1 MAKGQSTFRQLGK
14 IDGRKYYQVKG
25 VDGIVSQSINQGM
38 SNRVK
43 NDAAYA
49 NTRLNNAEFGGAGST
64 AGAIT
69 RALSQK
75 WRYLLVPFAT
85 GKIAKDVRAIMMQD
99 ATGAWGQRGLTG
111 TTWQAALAEKISAY
125 SKNSVADYS
134 DLDIYASF
142 NSSTGLSIKGVIGNE
157 LHNEKLEGLGCTG
170 VRFIGL
176 VGAVNASSYN
186 TSSLKYD
193 AASTSFQ
200 VGEAVDVPFG
210 VEDTI
215 STAASDIKVTAQA
228 ANTIYCGIMVML
240 PYKVVN
246 GQKYIMQEHCSF
258 KMVAAAAAA

>member
-85 GKIAKDVRAIMMQD
+85 GKLAKDVRSIMMLD
-99 ATGAWGQRGLTG
+99 ATGKWGQRGLTG
-111 TTWQAALAEKISAY
+111 TTWQAALAEKVSAY

-134 DLDIYASF
+134 GVEIACTF
-142 NSSTGLSIKGVIGNE
+142 NSSTGLSLNFVVDSA
-157 LHNEKLEGLGCTG
+157 LHNEKLEALGCTG
-170 VRFIGL
+170 VKIIFLAGVL
-176 VGAVNASSYN
+176 NAS
-186 TSSLKYD
+186 TFD
-193 AASTSFQ
+193 AASGKYAPALNDMVVLSDTSLN
-200 VGEAVDVPFG
+200 FG
-210 VEDTI
+210 DDDEVNVLR
-215 STAASDIKVTAQA
+215 SDIKVTAQV
-228 ANTIYCGIMVML
+228 ANKLYGGIVVML
-240 PYKVVN
+240 PYKEVN
-246 GQKYIMQEHCSF
+246 GTDHIMQEHCSF
-258 KMVAAAAAA
+258 KMIAAE

>member
-85 GKIAKDVRAIMMQD
+85 GKLAKDVRAIMMQD
-99 ATGAWGQRGLTG
+99 ATGKWGQRGLTG
-111 TTWQAALAEKISAY
+111 TSWQAALAEKISAY
-125 SKNSVADYS
+125 SKNSIHLLDDYKLNVNFNANTGMNADVTFNTAFKS
-134 DLDIYASF
+134 DYLQS
-142 NSSTGLSIKGVIGNE
+142 
-157 LHNEKLEGLGCTG
+157 LGCTG
-170 VRFIGL
+170 AHIVVLGGVVEAAKFDSTTGRYTP
-176 VGAVNASSYN
+176 ASA
-186 TSSLKYD
+186 SLEI
-193 AASTSFQ
+193 
-200 VGEAVDVPFG
+200 VGESDVAFG
-210 VEDTI
+210 DEGGVGGPL
-215 STAASDIKVTAQA
+215 SSIKATAQV
-228 ANTIYCGIMVML
+228 ANTIYCGIAVVL
-240 PYKVVN
+240 PYKTVN
-246 GQKYIMQEHCSF
+246 AEDYIMQEHCMF
-258 KMVAAAAAA
+258 QMVAAEANA

>member
-64 AGAIT
+64 AGAIA

-85 GKIAKDVRAIMMQD
+85 GMIAKDVRAIMMQD
-99 ATGAWGQRGLTG
+99 STGKWGQRGLTG

-125 SKNSVADYS
+125 SKNSVDDYS
-134 DLDIYASF
+134 GLTISASF
-142 NSSTGLSIKGVIGNE
+142 NPSTGLHVALDVKTA
-157 LHNEKLEGLGCTG
+157 LHNEKLESLGCIG
-170 VRFIGL
+170 VHYLILNGVL
-176 VGAVNASSYN
+176 NASTFDATAN
-186 TSSLKYD
+186 KYTPALADFEVLNDDTLQFGDD
-193 AASTSFQ
+193 AGANCDRT
-200 VGEAVDVPFG
+200 
-210 VEDTI
+210 
-215 STAASDIKVTAQA
+215 DIKVSEQV
-228 ANTIYCGIMVML
+228 ANKLYGGIVVLL
-240 PYKVVN
+240 PYKEVN
-246 GQKYIMQEHCSF
+246 GVQYIMQEHCSF
-258 KMVAAAAAA
+258 KMVAAA

>member
-69 RALSQK
+69 RALTQK

-99 ATGAWGQRGLTG
+99 STSDWGKRGLTG
-111 TTWQAALAEKISAY
+111 TEWQTILAEKVSSY
-125 SKNSVADYS
+125 SKNPISDYS
-134 DLDIYASF
+134 DFRAVATF
-142 NSSTGLSIKGVIGNE
+142 NSNTGLSVVGLSENA
-157 LHNEKLEGLGCTG
+157 LQNEKLESLGFMG
-170 VRFIGL
+170 VRVCSL
-176 VGAVNASSYN
+176 TVELNASSFDSA
-186 TSSLKYD
+186 TGKYKP
-193 AASTSFQ
+193 ASTRIVQADVTDVDF
-200 VGEAVDVPFG
+200 GESSNV
-210 VEDTI
+210 
-215 STAASDIKVTAQA
+215 TATDANIKVTSQSD
-228 ANTIYCGIMVML
+228 NKLYGGIIVML
-240 PYKVVN
+240 PYKEIHGIRYV
-246 GQKYIMQEHCSF
+246 MQEHCSF
-258 KMVAAAAAA
+258 KMVAAA

>member
-85 GKIAKDVRAIMMQD
+85 GKIAKAVRNVMMLD
-99 ATGAWGQRGLTG
+99 ASSAWGQRGLVG
-111 TTWQAALAEKISAY
+111 ATWQSALAEQISAF
-125 SKNSVADYS
+125 SKNSVADYG
-134 DLDIYASF
+134 DLGFIATF
-142 NSSTGLSIKGVIGNE
+142 NSQSGLNATTLSGDTVQNQ
-157 LHNEKLEGLGCTG
+157 KLESLGCTG
-170 VRFIGL
+170 VRIIPL
-176 VGAVNASSYN
+176 VGVINASSF
-186 TSSLKYD
+186 SAAADKYVP
-193 AASTSFQ
+193 ASTVLKEGTPVDIDFG
-200 VGEAVDVPFG
+200 GEGDA
-210 VEDTI
+210 TI
-215 STAASDIKVTAQA
+215 TDSEIKVTAQA
-228 ANTIYCGIMVML
+228 DGMLYCGIFVML
-240 PYKVVN
+240 PYKEVN
-246 GQKYIMQEHCSF
+246 GAKYIMQEHCSF
-258 KMVAAAAAA
+258 KMVAAE

>member
-111 TTWQAALAEKISAY
+111 TTWQAALAEKISSY
-125 SKNSVADYS
+125 SKNSFSDYTGILL
-134 DLDIYASF
+134 DLDLSAQGGMSF
-142 NSSTGLSIKGVIGNE
+142 NVDGDAGV
-157 LHNEKLEGLGCTG
+157 HNAVLESLGCTG
-170 VRFIGL
+170 VRLVGM
-176 VGAVNASSYN
+176 VGAVNAA
-186 TSSLKYD
+186 KYD
-193 AASTSFQ
+193 SASGKYTPASVNF
-200 VGEAVDVPFG
+200 VTGESNDVDFG
-210 VEDTI
+210 GQDGLSVLNP
-215 STAASDIKVTAQA
+215 AIKVSGQA
-228 ANTIYCGIMVML
+228 ANELYCAILVML
-240 PYKVVN
+240 PYKEVN
-246 GQKYIMQEHCSF
+246 GEKYIMQEHCSF
-258 KMVAAAAAA
+258 KMITNA

>member
-99 ATGAWGQRGLTG
+99 ATGKWGQRGLTG
-111 TTWQAALAEKISAY
+111 TAWQGALAEKISAY
-125 SKNSVADYS
+125 SKNAIEDYQNMSVH
-134 DLDIYASF
+134 ASF
-142 NSSTGLSIKGVIGNE
+142 SSSSGISTIISTPDTIQ
-157 LHNEKLEGLGCTG
+157 NEKLEALGCVGFRAVLLAG
-170 VRFIGL
+170 VI
-176 VGAVNASSYN
+176 N
-186 TSSLKYD
+186 TSVYD
-193 AASTSFQ
+193 AVSGKYAPALCDLEVVSDTKI
-200 VGEAVDVPFG
+200 PFG
-210 VEDTI
+210 DENG
-215 STAASDIKVTAQA
+215 AQGFRSDIKVTAQV
-228 ANTIYCGIMVML
+228 ANKMYCGVAVLL
-240 PYKVVN
+240 PYKTIN
-246 GQKYIMQEHCSF
+246 GEDYIMQEHCSF
-258 KMVAAAAAA
+258 KLVAAPDVA

>member
-85 GKIAKDVRAIMMQD
+85 GKLAKDVRTIMMLD
-99 ATGAWGQRGLTG
+99 ATGKWGQRGLTG
-111 TTWQAALAEKISAY
+111 TTWQALLAEKVSAY
-125 SKNSVADYS
+125 SKNPVADYS
-134 DLDIYASF
+134 NLDIFANF
-142 NSSTGLSIKGVIGNE
+142 SSTEGLTIHADSPND
-157 LHNEKLEGLGCTG
+157 LRNEKLEALGCKG
-170 VRFIGL
+170 VKMIFLAG
-176 VGAVNASSYN
+176 VVNASSYD
-186 TSSLKYD
+186 TASGKYAPALND
-193 AASTSFQ
+193 MQ
-200 VGEAVDVPFG
+200 VVFETARDFGSDGEDG
-210 VEDTI
+210 ESRT
-215 STAASDIKVTAQA
+215 DIKVTAQV
-228 ANTIYCGIMVML
+228 ANKLYGGIVVLL
-240 PYKVVN
+240 PYKTIN
-246 GQKYIMQEHCSF
+246 GTDYIMQEHCSF
-258 KMVAAAAAA
+258 KMVAAE

>member
-69 RALSQK
+69 RALTQK

-99 ATGAWGQRGLTG
+99 STGKWGQRGLTG
-111 TTWQAALAEKISAY
+111 TTWQAVLAEKISAY

-134 DLDIYASF
+134 NLAISASF
-142 NSSTGLSIKGVIGNE
+142 NASTGMTVSGAISTE
-157 LHNEKLEGLGCTG
+157 LHNEKLEMLGCTG
-170 VRFIGL
+170 VRFVTLAG
-176 VGAVNASSYN
+176 VVEASSYDAN
-186 TSSLKYD
+186 SEKYD
-193 AASTSFQ
+193 AASTSFK
-200 VGEAVDVPFG
+200 VGEEVDVDFG
-210 VEDTI
+210 TKESIGT
-215 STAASDIKVTAQA
+215 SAAEIKETAQVP
-228 ANTIYCGIMVML
+228 NKLYCGILVML
-240 PYKVVN
+240 PYKEVN

-258 KMVAAAAAA
+258 KMVAAA

>member
-69 RALSQK
+69 RALTQK

-85 GKIAKDVRAIMMQD
+85 GKIAKDVRAIMIQD
-99 ATGAWGQRGLTG
+99 STGKWGQRGLTG
-111 TTWQAALAEKISAY
+111 TTWQAVLAEKISSY
-125 SKNSVADYS
+125 SKNSVDDYVGPVFTCV
-134 DLDIYASF
+134 L
-142 NSSTGLSIKGVIGNE
+142 SSETGLAFDASSEGGVF
-157 LHNEKLEGLGCTG
+157 NEKLQSLGCTG
-170 VRFIGL
+170 VRIILQAGFIT
-176 VGAVNASSYN
+176 ASTYDASSD
-186 TSSLKYD
+186 KYVS
-193 AASTSFQ
+193 A
-200 VGEAVDVPFG
+200 AVDFKENKSLDVEFG
-210 VEDTI
+210 TESETNI
-215 STAASDIKVTAQA
+215 TRLDIKVSAQSD
-228 ANTIYCGIMVML
+228 NKLYCGMAIML
-240 PYKVVN
+240 PYKEVN

-258 KMVAAAAAA
+258 KMVAAA

>member
-85 GKIAKDVRAIMMQD
+85 GKIAKDVRNIMMLD
-99 ATGAWGQRGLTG
+99 ATGKWGQRGLTG

-125 SKNSVADYS
+125 SKNPVTDYTGLS
-134 DLDIYASF
+134 LDCAF
-142 NSSTGLSIKGVIGNE
+142 NSSTGLAVHYDISS
-157 LHNEKLEGLGCTG
+157 LHNEVVEASGCDG
-170 VRFIGL
+170 VRFVVLSGVINAATFDPTSKKYSQAL
-176 VGAVNASSYN
+176 ADMVIVNSFNLDFGDSDSASLSRE
-186 TSSLKYD
+186 T
-193 AASTSFQ
+193 
-200 VGEAVDVPFG
+200 
-210 VEDTI
+210 
-215 STAASDIKVTAQA
+215 IKVTTQA
-228 ANTIYCGIMVML
+228 ANALYGGIVVML
-240 PYKVVN
+240 PFKMV
-246 GQKYIMQEHCSF
+246 GGEAHIMQEHCSF
-258 KMVAAAAAA
+258 KMIAAHTEA

>member
-85 GKIAKDVRAIMMQD
+85 GKLAKDVRALMMLD
-99 ATGAWGQRGLTG
+99 ATGKWGQRGLTG
-111 TTWQAALAEKISAY
+111 TTWQAALAEKVSAY
-125 SKNSVADYS
+125 SKNSVDDYESLDLGCSFDPSLGLNTYLNFADK
-134 DLDIYASF
+134 F
-142 NSSTGLSIKGVIGNE
+142 
-157 LHNEKLEGLGCTG
+157 HNDKLEALGCTG
-170 VRFIGL
+170 VRVVILGGVINCSKFNI
-176 VGAVNASSYN
+176 SSGTYSPA
-186 TSSLKYD
+186 TADL
-193 AASTSFQ
+193 
-200 VGEAVDVPFG
+200 DVVATEDLAFG
-210 VEDTI
+210 G
-215 STAASDIKVTAQA
+215 STAASGNRSDIKVSAQA
-228 ANTIYCGIMVML
+228 SDTLYCGVIVLL
-240 PYKVVN
+240 PYKEVN
-246 GQKYIMQEHCSF
+246 DEKYIMQEHCSF
-258 KMVAAAAAA
+258 ALLSAIAGA

>member
-85 GKIAKDVRAIMMQD
+85 GKIAKDVRSIMMLD
-99 ATGAWGQRGLTG
+99 ATGKWGQRGLTG
-111 TTWQAALAEKISAY
+111 TTWQALLAEKISAY
-125 SKNSVADYS
+125 SKNSVADYTGLEM
-134 DLDIYASF
+134 DCIF
-142 NSSTGLSIKGVIGNE
+142 NSSEGLRVTYTASSLRNEIVEAAGADGVIISF
-157 LHNEKLEGLGCTG
+157 L
-170 VRFIGL
+170 IGK
-176 VGAVNASSYN
+176 VDASAYDTTSKHYAPAVSDLQEIY
-186 TSSLKYD
+186 
-193 AASTSFQ
+193 STECPW
-200 VGEAVDVPFG
+200 GESESQDFSRG
-210 VEDTI
+210 
-215 STAASDIKVTAQA
+215 DIKATAQV
-228 ANTIYCGIMVML
+228 ANTIYCALMVIL
-240 PYKVVN
+240 PYKEVN
-246 GQKYIMQEHCSF
+246 GLKYIMQEHCSF
-258 KMVAAAAAA
+258 KMVAAHTIA

>member
-1 MAKGQSTFRQLGK
+1 MAKGQSIFRQLGK

-69 RALSQK
+69 RALTQK

-99 ATGAWGQRGLTG
+99 STGKWGQRGLTG

-125 SKNSVADYS
+125 SKNPADDFVGPS
-134 DLDIYASF
+134 LKCVF
-142 NSSTGLSIKGVIGNE
+142 SSQTGLSIDATSEGGV
-157 LHNEKLEGLGCTG
+157 HNEKLQSLGITG
-170 VRFIGL
+170 VRMNLL
-176 VGAVNASSYN
+176 VGVINASSFDSTTKKYN
-186 TSSLKYD
+186 VAFSDFGKIETMD
-193 AASTSFQ
+193 VNF
-200 VGEAVDVPFG
+200 GEESEFG
-210 VEDTI
+210 
-215 STAASDIKVTAQA
+215 ALRGDIKVSAQSD
-228 ANTIYCGIMVML
+228 NKLYCGLVIYL
-240 PYKVVN
+240 PYKEVN
-246 GQKYIMQEHCSF
+246 GEKHIMQEYCSF
-258 KMVAAAAAA
+258 KMVAAEANA

>member
-69 RALSQK
+69 RALTQK

-99 ATGAWGQRGLTG
+99 STGKWGQRGLTG

-125 SKNSVADYS
+125 SKNSFADY
-134 DLDIYASF
+134 
-142 NSSTGLSIKGVIGNE
+142 TGLEPYVGFNESAGLAVTLKNDGV
-157 LHNEKLEGLGCTG
+157 LKNEKLEALGCTG
-170 VRFIGL
+170 IEAILLGGV
-176 VGAVNASSYN
+176 VNASVFDA
-186 TSSLKYD
+186 SLEKYVP
-193 AASTSFQ
+193 ASTDFETMTT
-200 VGEAVDVPFG
+200 VTVAFGETDSIDGNLSSV
-210 VEDTI
+210 
-215 STAASDIKVTAQA
+215 KVSSQS
-228 ANTIYCGIMVML
+228 ANKLYCGIMIIL
-240 PYKVVN
+240 PYKEVN

-258 KMVAAAAAA
+258 KMVAAE

>member
-85 GKIAKDVRAIMMQD
+85 GKLAKDVRSIMMLD
-99 ATGAWGQRGLTG
+99 ATGKWGQRGLTG
-111 TTWQAALAEKISAY
+111 TSWQAVLAEKVSAY
-125 SKNSVADYS
+125 SKNSVADY
-134 DLDIYASF
+134 
-142 NSSTGLSIKGVIGNE
+142 TGLGMDCVFDSDNGLEFSYDTTN
-157 LHNEKLEGLGCTG
+157 LHNEIVEAA
-170 VRFIGL
+170 
-176 VGAVNASSYN
+176 GADGIQLIMLAGKIDASAFDS
-186 TSSLKYD
+186 
-193 AASTSFQ
+193 
-200 VGEAVDVPFG
+200 
-210 VEDTI
+210 I
-215 STAASDIKVTAQA
+215 SERYTPAASDLQVVNTTKCPWGEDDGEGFTRPDITATAQA
-228 ANTIYCGIMVML
+228 ANTIYCGVMVIL
-240 PYKVVN
+240 PYKTIN
-246 GQKYIMQEHCSF
+246 GVDYIMQEHCSF
-258 KMVAAAAAA
+258 KMVAAHTAA

>member
-69 RALSQK
+69 RALTQK

-99 ATGAWGQRGLTG
+99 STGKWGQRGLTG
-111 TTWQAALAEKISAY
+111 TTWQAVLAEKISSY
-125 SKNSVADYS
+125 SKNSLDDYS
-134 DLDIYASF
+134 GLEPYVGF
-142 NSSTGLSIKGVIGNE
+142 NESVGLSITLKNDTV
-157 LHNEKLEGLGCTG
+157 LKNEKLEALGCAG
-170 VRFIGL
+170 VETIVLGG
-176 VGAVNASSYN
+176 VVNAS
-186 TSSLKYD
+186 TFDATTGKYIP
-193 AASTSFQ
+193 ASTDFEIVTTAMADFGTNQ
-200 VGEAVDVPFG
+200 PIVGNLPSCKV
-210 VEDTI
+210 
-215 STAASDIKVTAQA
+215 AAQS
-228 ANTIYCGIMVML
+228 ANKLYCGIMIFL
-240 PYKVVN
+240 PYKEIN

-258 KMVAAAAAA
+258 KMVAAA

>member
-85 GKIAKDVRAIMMQD
+85 GKIAKDIRAIMMQD
-99 ATGAWGQRGLTG
+99 STGKWGQRGLTG
-111 TTWQAALAEKISAY
+111 TTWQAALAENISAY
-125 SKNSVADYS
+125 SKNSVADFN
-134 DLDIYASF
+134 DLSF
-142 NSSTGLSIKGVIGNE
+142 SVSFDPSLGLKAEATAGTAF
-157 LHNEKLEGLGCTG
+157 HNTKLEALGCTG
-170 VRFIGL
+170 VHVIPFCGVI
-176 VGAVNASSYN
+176 NASFYDTKSGKYSVSN
-186 TSSLKYD
+186 SDFVNSSM
-193 AASTSFQ
+193 
-200 VGEAVDVPFG
+200 VDFVFG
-210 VEDTI
+210 TDENIIEKRTE
-215 STAASDIKVTAQA
+215 IKVTSQGD
-228 ANTIYCGIMVML
+228 NKLYCGIFIFL
-240 PYKVVN
+240 PYKTVN
-246 GQKYIMQEHCSF
+246 GTDYIMQEHCSF
-258 KMVAAAAAA
+258 KMVAAA

>member
-69 RALSQK
+69 RALTQK

-99 ATGAWGQRGLTG
+99 STGKWGQRGLTG
-111 TTWQAALAEKISAY
+111 TTWQALLADKVSAY
-125 SKNSVADYS
+125 SKNSVADYTNLAIS
-134 DLDIYASF
+134 AKF
-142 NSSTGLSIKGVIGNE
+142 NPTTGLSVSGAISNE
-157 LHNEKLEGLGCTG
+157 LHNEKLEMFGCTG
-170 VRFIGL
+170 VRFIALAG
-176 VGAVNASSYN
+176 VVETSSYN
-186 TSSLKYD
+186 TNSEKYD
-193 AASTSFQ
+193 AASTSFK
-200 VGEAVDVPFG
+200 VGEAVDVDFG
-210 VEDTI
+210 SEATI
-215 STAASDIKVTAQA
+215 GTTVAEIKDIAQVPKKL
-228 ANTIYCGIMVML
+228 YCGILVML
-240 PYKVVN
+240 PYKIVN
-246 GQKYIMQEHCSF
+246 GEKYIMQEHCSF
-258 KMVAAAAAA
+258 KMVAAA

>member
-85 GKIAKDVRAIMMQD
+85 GKLAKDVRSIMMLD
-99 ATGAWGQRGLTG
+99 ATGKWGQRGLTG
-111 TTWQAALAEKISAY
+111 TTWQAALAEKVSAY
-125 SKNSVADYS
+125 SKNSIADYT
-134 DLDIYASF
+134 DITMDVAF
-142 NSSTGLSIKGVIGNE
+142 SSQDGLALNVDSPQGDY
-157 LHNEKLEGLGCTG
+157 HNEKLEALGCTG
-170 VRFIGL
+170 VRIIPI
-176 VGAVNASSYN
+176 VGVINAATFNSATGKYEPASSELY
-186 TSSLKYD
+186 
-193 AASTSFQ
+193 
-200 VGEAVDVPFG
+200 VGNGADNDFG
-210 VEDTI
+210 
-215 STAASDIKVTAQA
+215 STAEATITASSIKVAAQA
-228 ANTIYCGIMVML
+228 ANKIYCGIVVML
-240 PYKVVN
+240 PFKEVN
-246 GQKYIMQEHCSF
+246 GEKYIMQEHCSF
-258 KMVAAAAAA
+258 KMIAAE

>member
-69 RALSQK
+69 RALTQK

-85 GKIAKDVRAIMMQD
+85 GKIARDVRAIMMQD
-99 ATGAWGQRGLTG
+99 STGKWGQRGLIG
-111 TTWQAALAEKISAY
+111 SNWQALLADKVSAY
-125 SKNSVADYS
+125 SKNPVADYTNLAIS
-134 DLDIYASF
+134 ATF
-142 NSSTGLSIKGVIGNE
+142 NSSTGLSVIGAISNQ
-157 LHNEKLEGLGCTG
+157 LHNEKLEMLGCTG
-170 VRFIGL
+170 VRFIALAG
-176 VGAVNASSYN
+176 VVEASSYN
-186 TSSLKYD
+186 TNSEKYD
-193 AASTSFQ
+193 VASTSFQ
-200 VGEAVDVPFG
+200 VSEAIDVDFG
-210 VEDTI
+210 SEETI
-215 STAASDIKVTAQA
+215 GVKAADIKETVQVP
-228 ANTIYCGIMVML
+228 NKLYCGILVML
-240 PYKVVN
+240 PYKMIN

-258 KMVAAAAAA
+258 KMVAAA

>member
-99 ATGAWGQRGLTG
+99 ASGKWGQRGLVG
-111 TTWQAALAEKISAY
+111 TSWQTALAEKVSAY
-125 SKNSVADYS
+125 SKNSVADYETLA
-134 DLDIYASF
+134 LDCVF
-142 NSSTGLSIKGVIGNE
+142 NSSTGIRVSYNFTDLHNAVVESAGATGIRIVFMSGVI
-157 LHNEKLEGLGCTG
+157 
-170 VRFIGL
+170 
-176 VGAVNASSYN
+176 
-186 TSSLKYD
+186 
-193 AASTSFQ
+193 AASAFDSNSGKFAP
-200 VGEAVDVPFG
+200 AVTDMTVVATEDFEFGDADVDGFAN
-210 VEDTI
+210 VNVKE
-215 STAASDIKVTAQA
+215 TAQA
-228 ANTIYCGIMVML
+228 ANTLYGGVFVIL
-240 PYKVVN
+240 PYKEVN
-246 GQKYIMQEHCSF
+246 GEKYIMQEHCSF
-258 KMVAAAAAA
+258 KMIAAHTQA

>member
-69 RALSQK
+69 RALTQK

-85 GKIAKDVRAIMMQD
+85 GKIAKDVRAIMIQD
-99 ATGAWGQRGLTG
+99 STGKWGQRGLTG
-111 TTWQAALAEKISAY
+111 TTWQAVLAEKISAY

-134 DLDIYASF
+134 NLAISTSF
-142 NSSTGLSIKGVIGNE
+142 NASTGLTVNGAISPE
-157 LHNEKLEGLGCTG
+157 LHNEKLEMLGCTG
-170 VRFIGL
+170 VRFIAISG
-176 VGAVNASSYN
+176 VVEASSYN
-186 TSSLKYD
+186 TNSEKYD
-193 AASTSFQ
+193 VASTSFK
-200 VGEAVDVPFG
+200 VGEAADVDFG
-210 VEDTI
+210 TEDTI
-215 STAASDIKVTAQA
+215 GITASEIKETAQA
-228 ANTIYCGIMVML
+228 DNKLYCGILIML
-240 PYKVVN
+240 PYKEVN

-258 KMVAAAAAA
+258 KMVAAA

>member
-99 ATGAWGQRGLTG
+99 ASGKWGQRGLTG
-111 TTWQAALAEKISAY
+111 TTWQSLLAEKISAY
-125 SKNSVADYS
+125 SKNSVADYT
-134 DLDIYASF
+134 LGALYAVF
-142 NSSTGLSIKGVIGNE
+142 NSSTGLHVEVDHDNG
-157 LHNEKLEGLGCTG
+157 LHNEKLEALGCTG
-170 VRFIGL
+170 VRIIPC
-176 VGAVNASSYN
+176 VGVLNAAS
-186 TSSLKYD
+186 YD
-193 AASTSFQ
+193 ASVGKYVPGSVSLTIGDIHDADFGDESVAGLSDST
-200 VGEAVDVPFG
+200 
-210 VEDTI
+210 
-215 STAASDIKVTAQA
+215 IKVTAQA
-228 ANTIYCGIMVML
+228 SNTLYFGLAIFL
-240 PYKVVN
+240 PYKTVN
-246 GQKYIMQEHCSF
+246 GEDYIMQEHCSF
-258 KMVAAAAAA
+258 KIMAAETVA

>member
-85 GKIAKDVRAIMMQD
+85 GKLAKDVRSIMMLD
-99 ATGAWGQRGLTG
+99 ATGKWGQRGLTG
-111 TTWQAALAEKISAY
+111 TTWQAALAEKVSAY
-125 SKNSVADYS
+125 SKNSVADYENMS
-134 DLDIYASF
+134 VESGL
-142 NSSTGLSIKGVIGNE
+142 NSTLGLSVTINTSDTIQNA
-157 LHNEKLEGLGCTG
+157 KLEALGCEGFRAVLLAG
-170 VRFIGL
+170 V
-176 VGAVNASSYN
+176 VNASV
-186 TSSLKYD
+186 YD
-193 AASTSFQ
+193 AASGKYAPASCDLH
-200 VGEAVDVPFG
+200 VIVDKKIPFG
-210 VEDTI
+210 DENGVEGVRT
-215 STAASDIKVTAQA
+215 DIKASTQV
-228 ANTIYCGIMVML
+228 ANMIYCGVAVLL
-240 PYKVVN
+240 PYKTVN
-246 GQKYIMQEHCSF
+246 GTEYIMQEHCSF
-258 KMVAAAAAA
+258 KMVAAVNE

>member
-43 NDAAYA
+43 NDASYV

-85 GKIAKDVRAIMMQD
+85 GMIAKDVRAIMMQD
-99 ATGAWGQRGLTG
+99 STGKWGQRGLTG
-111 TTWQAALAEKISAY
+111 TTWQAALADKISSY

-134 DLDIYASF
+134 NLTLDANF
-142 NSSTGLSIKGVIGNE
+142 DSSLGLKAIISVGTGLR
-157 LHNEKLEGLGCTG
+157 NEKLETIGCTG
-170 VRFIGL
+170 VRFVVLAGVIE
-176 VGAVNASSYN
+176 ASTFDASSN
-186 TSSLKYD
+186 KYKVAFTD
-193 AASTSFQ
+193 MSTS
-200 VGEAVDVPFG
+200 ETLDVDFG
-210 VEDTI
+210 AEGTEGVTK
-215 STAASDIKVTAQA
+215 SDIKITAQA
-228 ANTIYCGIMVML
+228 DNKLYCGIAVML
-240 PYKVVN
+240 PYKEVN
-246 GQKYIMQEHCSF
+246 GEKYIMQEHCSF
-258 KMVAAAAAA
+258 KMVAAE